1 MLASRIQNR
10 QGAGTLQLRGVFDT
24 LRWLAGYWRE
34 EIQYAWL
41 LIWLHP
47 HHLDATLEIVGVVLM
62 LGALKIIGAVSTV
75 ASEVVRALTC
85 SLTSCDATE
94 SLGAASL
101 IHASEWQHFRFRIR
115 AIQHIAIFDSSDPI
129 SCNNGTRSFDGPARS
144 ALGVVRRGQICL
156 PVSRLISTCSTV
168 RGSYIRS
175 RKPVRLS

>member
-1 MLASRIQNR
+1 VACRLLVRRNPVCLASYLASSSPLGCDVRDS
-10 QGAGTLQLRGVFDT
+10 GGGVD
-24 LRWLAGYWRE
+24 AWR
-34 EIQYAWL
+34 A
-41 LIWLHP
+41 P
-47 HHLDATLEIVGVVLM
+47 
-62 LGALKIIGAVSTV
+62 KIIGAVSTV

-144 ALGVVRRGQICL
+144 ALGVVLRGQICL